1 MRFKRNLTAVFI
13 IVLLIVIVV
22 WAYFTSQT
30 DQNCA
35 GCDACTYREINT
47 ECTISKFELENERIN
62 KVHFASVLD
71 STIVF
76 IIPIS
81 ELADI
86 QIEKNT
92 SDTFLITE
100 SKIKEGSCT
109 PYLIKISKQIAN

>member
-22 WAYFTSQT
+22 WAYFTFQT

-35 GCDACTYREINT
+35 GCEVCTYREINT
-47 ECTISKFELENERIN
+47 ECTISKFELENERIK

-71 STIVF
+71 STKVF

-81 ELADI
+81 ELATI

-92 SDTFLITE
+92 SDTYLITE
-100 SKIKEGSCT
+100 SKIIDGSCT
-109 PYLIKISKQIAN
+109 PYYVKITKQMAK